1 MTDFARS
8 LLGYWPAFVLA
19 SIAAALIVAGYPLV
33 SLPFNAAS
41 ITYSVIRYRRAVAQR
56 RVERTST
63 PARVVMR
70 GRRTFDPFTT
80 CPSCEVATYHVF
92 GAPREQADDPH
103 PLRWMMGLGGVWE
116 VPNHTVSVWNSPGV
130 YKVREPVAQPEA
142 DAQPSFTNVVDR
154 ECLSCGHEWTE
165 DV

>member
-1 MTDFARS
+1 VTDFARS

-19 SIAAALIVAGYPLV
+19 GIAAALIVAGYPLA
-33 SLPFNAAS
+33 SLPFDAAS
-41 ITYSVIRYRRAVAQR
+41 LTYSVIRYRRAVAQR
-56 RVERTST
+56 QMERTST

-70 GRRTFDPFTT
+70 GRRTFEPYTL

-92 GAPREQADDPH
+92 GALREEADKRL
-103 PLRWMMGLGGVWE
+103 PLRWAMGLDDVWNYPGVW
-116 VPNHTVSVWNSPGV
+116 
-130 YKVREPVAQPEA
+130 KVREPVAQSAE
-142 DAQPSFTNVVDR
+142 DAEPTFTTVVDR